1 MMSNFT
7 KPKPNFFIVGA
18 AKSGTTSL
26 WMYLKQHPDIFMP
39 PTMATKEPSYFCKL
53 YGFRDYDRYLNLF
66 KKAQGISA
74 IGEASTP
81 YLSSPES
88 ASWIKTEYPFSK
100 IIIILRNPVKRAY
113 SLYNWMISEGYEWVF
128 PFEKALEIEESRLK
142 DKRFEYN
149 NPQYFYNYLYF
160 YSGLYSEQIKRYL
173 DVFPKEQIRI
183 YLLEDLKQ
191 DPIGLTKE
199 IYKFLKVDPS
209 FTPDD
214 ISIFNSG
221 KTPRSVPLQFFAK
234 QKLPKYLNRIRFPK
248 PKKIQNLILKANCL
262 GNNNKARQLKA
273 ETKVHLQTCYK
284 EDIDRTANLINRDL
298 EEWYWR

>member
-1 MMSNFT
+1 
-7 KPKPNFFIVGA
+7 
-18 AKSGTTSL
+18 
-26 WMYLKQHPDIFMP
+26 MP
-39 PTMATKEPSYFCKL
+39 PTMATKEPSYFCQL
-53 YGFRDYDRYLNLF
+53 YGCRNYERYLDFF
-66 KKAQGISA
+66 KEAIGVKA

-88 ASWIKTEYPFSK
+88 PARIAKQYPWSK
-100 IIIILRNPVKRAY
+100 ILIILRNPVKRAY
-113 SLYNWMISEGYEWVF
+113 SLYNWMISEGYEWFF
-128 PFEKALEIEESRLK
+128 PFEKALKIEESRLK

-173 DVFPKEQIRI
+173 DAFPKEQIRI

-199 IYKFLKVDPS
+199 IYNFLEVDAS
-209 FTPDD
+209 FTPND

-221 KTPRSVPLQFFAK
+221 KTPISVPLQFFAK
-234 QKLPKYLNRIRFPK
+234 QKLPKYLDRIRFPK
-248 PKKIQNLILKANCL
+248 SKKIQNLILKANCL
-262 GNNNKARQLKA
+262 GNNNKAGQLKA
-273 ETKVHLQTCYK
+273 ETKIHLQKCYK

-298 EEWYWR
+298 EEWYRR